1 MALVYRVGTSRP
13 HFLRSSG
20 VKLYECQS
28 HRMCFAHRECG
39 LCGFWILQLWRER
52 EREREREIICERK
65 LIIKKK
71 KKNCERKL
79 PPAQMII
86 T

>member
-1 MALVYRVGTSRP
+1 MWVLD
-13 HFLRSSG
+13 SSI
-20 VKLYECQS
+20 V
-28 HRMCFAHRECG
+28 
-39 LCGFWILQLWRER
+39 
-52 EREREREIICERK
+52 EREREREIICEMK
-65 LIIKKK
+65 LIIKK